1 MTMLRVGGRPPALS
15 VKNLSRVVSKYF
27 NFGNVQENSVKKLP
41 AYEGRN
47 YCFRGQ
53 CPEELG
59 SEFIIKLMNPVC
71 SPFEEVR
78 GMVDFVGHIHS
89 CRFPY
94 STPHALASKEG
105 PHVIQ
110 LSHNELMG
118 DATAVNQ
125 NKNIIYPLSVFSYV
139 KGEVFDHV
147 EKKFLTS
154 TLLNEVGRMIG
165 TFHKDISVINNVE

>member
-1 MTMLRVGGRPPALS
+1 MSLTLSEGRPPALS
-15 VKNLSRVVSKYF
+15 TKDLSGVVIKYF
-27 NFGNVQENSVKKLP
+27 NFENFQEDSVQNFP

-47 YCFRGQ
+47 YYFRGK

-59 SEFIIKLMNPVC
+59 SEFVIKLMNPEYN
-71 SPFEEVR
+71 SFEEVR
-78 GMVDFVGHIHS
+78 GMVDFMGHIHS

-105 PHVIQ
+105 PAVIL
-110 LSHNELMG
+110 LSHNELMR
-118 DATAVNQ
+118 DSTAVNQ
-125 NKNIIYPLSVFSYV
+125 SNNLKYPVSVFSYV

-165 TFHKDISVINNVE
+165 TFHKDISVF